1 MITAD
6 QIRELASFAGNCPRD
21 DLERVGIIQ
30 AGKAGD
36 HKWVRF
42 NTDLSTF
49 ILKLTGDQLEAFT
62 SLANR
67 FGNPDRA
74 FDMRRDDQMAVL

>member
-6 QIRELASFAGNCPRD
+6 QIREFASFAGNCPRW
-21 DLERVGIIQ
+21 DLERAGIIQ
-30 AGKAGD
+30 EGKAGD

-42 NTDLSTF
+42 NTDLSSF
-49 ILKLTGDQLEAFT
+49 VLKLTGDQLEAFT

-67 FGNPDRA
+67 FCNTDRA
-74 FDMRRDDQMAVL
+74 FYVRRDEQMAVL